1 VTCCDLHGTTQW
13 KFKDNRVLRGP
24 PVGNSSD
31 NSPLQD
37 STTNSNARRPDV
49 VIFPEHEDMMY
60 SSDLE
65 FTLNKS
71 KNALLARDRLL

>member
-1 VTCCDLHGTTQW
+1 MS
-13 KFKDNRVLRGP
+13 
-24 PVGNSSD
+24 VGNSSG

-37 STTNSNARRPDV
+37 STTNSNVRRPDV

-71 KNALLARDRLL
+71 ENALLARDRLL